1 MEKVMTETLYV
12 RLGGADAITR
22 IASDLVDNHMANPL
36 IGKRFAGSDRAA
48 MKKKAA
54 DFFSMG
60 SGGPDTYDGLDMLSA
75 HKHMNISD
83 IEYMAAVDD
92 LMIALS
98 NADVGDREKA
108 DVLYIFH
115 TLRPN
120 VVGV

>member
-1 MEKVMTETLYV
+1 MEKAMTETLYM
-12 RLGGADAITR
+12 RLGGADGITR
-22 IASDLVDNHMANPL
+22 IAGDLVDNHIANPL
-36 IGKRFAGSDRAA
+36 IGKRFAGSDAVA

-54 DFFSMG
+54 AFFSMG
-60 SGGPDTYDGLDMLSA
+60 SGGPNTYDGLDMLSA

-92 LMIALS
+92 LMLALS
-98 NADVGDREKA
+98 NADLGDREKA
-108 DVLYIFH
+108 EVLYIFH

>member
-1 MEKVMTETLYV
+1 MVETLYA
-12 RLGGADAITR
+12 RLGGADAIAQ
-22 IASDLVDNHMANPL
+22 IASDLVDNHIANPL
-36 IGKRFAGSDRAA
+36 IGKRFAGSDPVV

-60 SGGPDTYDGLDMLSA
+60 SGGPNTYDGLDMLSA

-83 IEYMAAVDD
+83 NEYMAAVDD
-92 LMIALS
+92 LMKALTKA
-98 NADVGDREKA
+98 NAGDREKA

-115 TLRPN
+115 TLRPD

>member
-1 MEKVMTETLYV
+1 MTNTLYA
-12 RLGGADAITR
+12 RLGGANAIAQ

-36 IGKRFAGSDRAA
+36 IGKRFAGSDPVA

-60 SGGPDTYDGLDMLSA
+60 SGGPNTYDGLDMLSA
-75 HKHMNISD
+75 HKNMNISD
-83 IEYMAAVDD
+83 NEYMAAVDD
-92 LMIALS
+92 LMKALT
-98 NADVGDREKA
+98 NADVGDHEKA
-108 DVLYIFH
+108 EVLYIFY